1 MGTGVWS
8 TVFRSAGNAVRLSI
22 GKLLATVPGVSEES
36 VMPEGYIKLRNAGV
50 ITRYDQVINDYD
62 TANKVVRDAYRQA
75 GIRNLHTYEGIKG
88 LPMDI
93 VMGIWNVLGQGTIIT
108 DASTRLVVYNRILKE
123 TGDEA
128 EAIWQAMEILNFT
141 RRGKNKLVQ
150 LLVTTIPFQNP
161 RWQGVDVFARA
172 YTGTYGKKA
181 KGGKRL
187 TKKERQTAVWFRT
200 AMFMSLAP
208 MYYMMVKDS
217 DEYKEMSEEE
227 RQLYWIIPGFKK
239 WLGYSLRIPR
249 PFELGLIFATIPEYF
264 IRLMDGR
271 ETWKD
276 VRDMMW
282 RQTSETLKLFPW
294 EAQVTKPVAE
304 VFINHDFFTGQPVVS
319 DYLPTDPKL
328 QRRTMTPNAYIEI
341 GKALNMSPLEVQHI
355 WEGYTGPYGAYVGL
369 VADSLITNYVNP
381 HAPEM
386 PATGWEKSLFVGGLV
401 HPPESSGLVNEFY
414 KLREQVDDFLVNAK
428 AMEDFVEVGDKRT
441 YHYDDLYQVEYA
453 ELVGEVSKALDEIA
467 IESEENPNL
476 TLGELRKG
484 IETVKNDDNLSPDEK
499 REKILAI
506 KKIRNDI
513 LHSIDIRGLRV
524 ALDKEL
530 FGEIEERVQE
540 IGKTREIRP

>member
-1 MGTGVWS
+1 
-8 TVFRSAGNAVRLSI
+8 
-22 GKLLATVPGVSEES
+22 
-36 VMPEGYIKLRNAGV
+36 
-50 ITRYDQVINDYD
+50 
-62 TANKVVRDAYRQA
+62 
-75 GIRNLHTYEGIKG
+75 
-88 LPMDI
+88 
-93 VMGIWNVLGQGTIIT
+93 
-108 DASTRLVVYNRILKE
+108 
-123 TGDEA
+123 
-128 EAIWQAMEILNFT
+128 
-141 RRGKNKLVQ
+141 
-150 LLVTTIPFQNP
+150 
-161 RWQGVDVFARA
+161 
-172 YTGTYGKKA
+172 
-181 KGGKRL
+181 
-187 TKKERQTAVWFRT
+187 
-200 AMFMSLAP
+200 MFMSLTP
-208 MYYMMVKDS
+208 LYYMMVKDS

-239 WLGYSLRIPR
+239 WLGYSLRIPK
-249 PFELGLIFATIPEYF
+249 PFELGFIFSTIPEYF

-282 RQTSETLKLFPW
+282 RQSSETLKLFPW
-294 EAQVTKPVAE
+294 EAQVTKPIAE
-304 VFINHDFFTGQPVVS
+304 VLINHDFFTGQPVVS

-414 KLREQVDDFLVNAK
+414 KLREQVNDFLANAK

-453 ELVGEVSKALDEIA
+453 ELVKEVSKALDEIA

-476 TLGELRKG
+476 TLGELRKAQ
-484 IETVKNDDNLSPDEK
+484 EAVKNDDNLSPNEK
-499 REKILAI
+499 REQILEI
-506 KKIRNDI
+506 KKVRNDI

-540 IGKTREIRP
+540 IGELRKVNP